1 MPKEPKKSL
10 LKKPINEPTPP
21 TKSAFGIADEI
32 PTKSK
37 INTQSK
43 KIESLKIKILEKKIS
58 VIIA

>member
-32 PTKSK
+32 PTKQVAKSTPK
-37 INTQSK
+37 S
-43 KIESLKIKILEKKIS
+43 
-58 VIIA
+58 